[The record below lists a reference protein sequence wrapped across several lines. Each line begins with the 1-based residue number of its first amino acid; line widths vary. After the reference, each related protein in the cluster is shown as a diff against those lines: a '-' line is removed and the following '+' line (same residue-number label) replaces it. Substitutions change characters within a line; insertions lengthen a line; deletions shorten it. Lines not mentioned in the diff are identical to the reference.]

1 MLTYYLSLLGEAD
14 NSITLNVD
22 CLFKLK
28 RVKIKVRQAFRRD
41 VNKTEKVTFCFHSIQ
56 FVGLYYLYS
65 TKSHCMHV
73 SRIASC
79 LSTQLR

>member
-41 VNKTEKVTFCFHSIQ
+41 VNKTEKVTFFFLAFNLLDYIIYIQ
-56 FVGLYYLYS
+56 QNRIV
-65 TKSHCMHV
+65 CMCRELQAV
-73 SRIASC
+73 F
-79 LSTQLR
+79 QDN